1 MKTELLAP
9 AGSFDALKAAVY
21 AGADAVY
28 FGGTLFNA
36 RVYANNFDDENIKTA
51 IEFCRLYGVKV
62 YITLNTL
69 IFDREFKEVLDFVSM
84 LEEDCPPDAYIV
96 QDLGL
101 ASSLRETFEGIQL
114 HASTQ
119 LLVHNSFGIDLLKE
133 KGFSRVVV
141 ARECSKSDIAAIKKS
156 GIETEVF
163 VHGALC
169 VSASGGCLFSAAI
182 GDRSGNRGSCA
193 QPCRQSYNGTFPLSL
208 KDLCLAEHVKEMLE
222 MGIDCMKI
230 EGRMKSPEYVY
241 TITKVYRTLIDE
253 RRLPTDAEL
262 AELKSVFTRSG
273 FTDGYF
279 TAEVGPHMSGI
290 RTEEDKAVTRNTSVE
305 IRERKLNVQFNCVVK
320 NKMPSS
326 LEAYFGGI
334 SFKAYGAV
342 PEKALKH
349 PLAKEDLTSRLKKLG
364 NTPFLAEVELTLE
377 DGLILPVSAVNSLRR
392 EVCEGLKSEII
403 KNNSPKGHL
412 SKNNEVANNAKKDFC
427 RNLGNK
433 KTEIVLRF
441 EGDIPSAKFINKL
454 LAKVERIDVPL
465 WRINELQ
472 GGTDFSKISAIMPR
486 TVFNSERDTVC
497 DLLKRARTLGI
508 SQLTV
513 PNVSFIPLC
522 DGFTLHGDYTLN
534 ITNSRTLKEVSGL
547 GFDSALLSFELNP
560 RFVGEADLKKEYIV
574 YGRMPLMHTECCMIQ
589 NAGKCQGKN
598 KGIRCSCFLTDKTG
612 ASFLAMREYGHRNII
627 YNAFPTYLLDKRKEL
642 AQQGI
647 NGFILLFTNE
657 CEKTVENVLDR
668 FERGLPPEG
677 KFTRAALKK

>member
-69 IFDREFKEVLDFVSM
+69 IFDREFKEVLGFVSM
-84 LEEDCPPDAYIV
+84 LEENCPPDAYIV

-101 ASSLRETFEGIQL
+101 ASALRESFEGVQL

-119 LLVHNSFGIDLLKE
+119 LLVHNSFGVEFLKE

-141 ARECSKSDIAAIKKS
+141 ARECSKGDIAAIKKS

-182 GDRSGNRGSCA
+182 GGRSGNRGSCA
-193 QPCRQSYNGTFPLSL
+193 QPCRQSYNGAFPLSL

-222 MGIDCMKI
+222 MGIDCFKI

-241 TITKVYRTLIDE
+241 TITKIYRTLIDE
-253 RRLPTDAEL
+253 RRLPTKSEFE
-262 AELKSVFTRSG
+262 ELKSVFTRSG
-273 FTDGYF
+273 FTDSYF
-279 TAEVGPHMSGI
+279 TADVGPHMSGI
-290 RTEEDKAVTRNTSVE
+290 RTEEDKAVTRNTNVE
-305 IRERKLNVQFNCVVK
+305 IKERKLNIRFNCIVK
-320 NKMPSS
+320 TGVPVL
-326 LEAYFGGI
+326 LEAHYEDV
-334 SFKAYGAV
+334 SFKACGAI

-349 PLAKEDLTSRLKKLG
+349 PLTKEDLISRLKKLG
-364 NTPFLAEVELTLE
+364 NTSFSAGVDLTLE

-392 EVCEGLKSEII
+392 EVCEGLEAEII
-403 KNNSPKGHL
+403 KRNSPKGHFL
-412 SKNNEVANNAKKDFC
+412 KDEDVTNNSKKDFC
-427 RNLGNK
+427 KAGVVK
-433 KTEIVLRF
+433 KQEVVLRL
-441 EGDIPSAKFINKL
+441 EGEIPAARLLDKL
-454 LAKVERIDVPL
+454 LLKADRIDIPL
-465 WRINELQ
+465 WRINELPVDL
-472 GGTDFSKISAIMPR
+472 DFSKVSAIMPR
-486 TVFNSERDTVC
+486 TVFDSERDAVC
-497 DLLKRARTLGI
+497 NWLDRARAVGI

-513 PNVSFIPLC
+513 PNISFLPLC

-534 ITNSRTLKEVSGL
+534 ITNGRTLKEVSDL

-560 RFVGEADLKKEYIV
+560 RFVGESGVEKEYIV
-574 YGRMPLMHTECCMIQ
+574 YGRMPLMHTECCIIQ

-598 KGIRCSCFLTDKTG
+598 KGVRCSCFLTDKTG

-627 YNAFPTYLLDKRKEL
+627 YNAFHTYLLDKRKEL
-642 AQQGI
+642 VQQGI
-647 NGFILLFTNE
+647 NSFVLLFTDE
-657 CEKTVENVLDR
+657 DEKMIEKLLDR
-668 FERGLPPEG
+668 FERALPPEG